1 MGKKYFGA
9 IVFPHPRKIFKAI
22 RIIFGLIFLA
32 YGLAGVLYPAILP
45 QAITSLIPSVLYSV
59 SRENII
65 LISAFV
71 SMILGFILLASK
83 ENF

>member
-1 MGKKYFGA
+1 MP
-9 IVFPHPRKIFKAI
+9 FPHPRKIFRAI
-22 RIIFGLIFLA
+22 RISIGLIFLA
-32 YGLAGVLYPAILP
+32 YGLVGVLYPAILP
-45 QAITSLIPSVLYSV
+45 QPIIFMIPSEMISI

-71 SMILGFILLASK
+71 SMILGFILLARK